1 VTEQAC
7 DPSVSL
13 RELSSYETIRPRLYI
28 LSDIRLLCEGIALAL
43 AQHPS
48 VLVVGSSDLA
58 TEPTQIAGLRPDVLL
73 LDIATPGGLGIAGP
87 VRQILPDVKTVA
99 IAVSDVEQEVITCAE
114 AGVSGF
120 VSRNG
125 SAQDVVTAV
134 HCAVRG
140 ELVCS
145 PRTAALM
152 FNRIAVLAAKQHGS
166 ANGHTL
172 TRREHEI
179 VSLLNEG
186 LSNKEIARRLRIQNA
201 TVKNHVHS
209 ILGKMDVRRR
219 GEVAWQF
226 RRDHLRRSGSA
237 TLSGNAGA
245 GMDLVGHSPSD

>member
-1 VTEQAC
+1 MGEKAA
-7 DPSVSL
+7 DPSNSL
-13 RELSSYETIRPRLYI
+13 RGDPSPEAVRPRLYV
-28 LSDIRLLCEGIALAL
+28 LSDIRLLREGIVLAL
-43 AQHPS
+43 AQNLS

-58 TEPTQIAGLRPDVLL
+58 MSPDRIVELRPDVLL
-73 LDIATPGGLGIAGP
+73 LDIATPGGLGVARSI
-87 VRQILPDVKTVA
+87 RHTLPDIKIVA
-99 IAVSDVEQEVITCAE
+99 IAVSEVEQEVITCAE

-125 SAQDVVTAV
+125 SAQDLVTAV

-145 PRTAALM
+145 PRTAALV
-152 FNRIAVLAAKQHGS
+152 FNRMAILAAKPERS
-166 ANGHTL
+166 ADSHTL

-186 LSNKEIARRLRIQNA
+186 LSNKEIARTLRIQNA

-209 ILGKMDVRRR
+209 ILSKMHVRRR

-226 RRDHLRRSGSA
+226 HRARLHG
-237 TLSGNAGA
+237 
-245 GMDLVGHSPSD
+245 

>member
-1 VTEQAC
+1 VPENAG
-7 DPSVSL
+7 DPSASL
-13 RELSSYETIRPRLYI
+13 RQDLSEGTGIRPRLYI
-28 LSDIRLLCEGIALAL
+28 LSDIRLLCEGIVLAL

-58 TEPTQIAGLRPDVLL
+58 TPPTRIAELRPDVLL
-73 LDIATPGGLGIAGP
+73 LDIAAPGGLGLAGP
-87 VRQILPDVKTVA
+87 VRQILPNIKTVA
-99 IAVSDVEQEVITCAE
+99 IAVSEVEQEVITCAE

-125 SAQDVVTAV
+125 TAQDVVTAV

-145 PRTAALM
+145 PRTAALLV
-152 FNRIAVLAAKQHGS
+152 NRVAALS
-166 ANGHTL
+166 AEPGRNSTSHEL

-186 LSNKEIARRLRIQNA
+186 LSNKEIARALKIQNA

-209 ILGKMDVRRR
+209 ILGKMQVQRR
-219 GEVAWQF
+219 GEVARHF
-226 RRDHLRRSGSA
+226 RRARLRGAVSA
-237 TLSGNAGA
+237 A
-245 GMDLVGHSPSD
+245 